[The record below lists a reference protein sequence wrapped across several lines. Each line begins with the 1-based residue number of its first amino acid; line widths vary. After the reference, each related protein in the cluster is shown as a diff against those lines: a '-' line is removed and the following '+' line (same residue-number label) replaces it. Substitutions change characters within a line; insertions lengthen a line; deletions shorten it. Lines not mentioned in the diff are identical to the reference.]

1 MTKKRCHKKSKKGG
15 GRNSGSARMG
25 TVSWQRWR
33 WGSHKRGGKKG
44 VAKKRWQ
51 KRGDK
56 KEVPEKT
63 QMLFATVGHSV
74 SGPSG
79 KTS

>member
-33 WGSHKRGGKKG
+33 WGCHKRGGKKG

-63 QMLFATVGHSV
+63 QMVVATVGV
-74 SGPSG
+74 ARWRWQRWAG
-79 KTS
+79 

>member
-1 MTKKRCHKKSKKGG
+1 
-15 GRNSGSARMG
+15 MG

-33 WGSHKRGGKKG
+33 WGCHKRGGKKG

-63 QMLFATVGHSV
+63 QMVVATVGV
-74 SGPSG
+74 ARWRWQQWAGWQ
-79 KTS
+79 KTGGRIEVTK